1 MTELFGVLHVP
12 QLYKSNRFAMLTM
25 FATVIPAG
33 PAIAN
38 NAYAECLIVPS
49 SYPRLMAFLEKSSS
63 IFKTVSG
70 SNVFGSVEIGFL
82 FANFCSNSD
91 SAGFSSVLFP
101 FASPAL
107 FFSSPLAPAEPDAL
121 FLSFCSSFPPK
132 LELLSSSSSEDELD
146 PPLFVPAGVSF
157 AADGERGIFESK
169 ASSSSFAAKSS
180 FAFSSRSFFPVVVVV
195 VIFPPHDDVVVV
207 AVAILR
213 VECLAELLP
222 PPWTAILS
230 SSSSSS
236 TFWILF

>member
-1 MTELFGVLHVP
+1 
-12 QLYKSNRFAMLTM
+12 MLTM
-25 FATVIPAG
+25 FATFIPAG

-91 SAGFSSVLFP
+91 SAVSRRCCSPLLP
-101 FASPAL
+101 PAL

-132 LELLSSSSSEDELD
+132 LNCYLPPLPRTSSTCLSSS
-146 PPLFVPAGVSF
+146 PPGFPSPPTAKRDLRIQSVVVVIRP
-157 AADGERGIFESK
+157 
-169 ASSSSFAAKSS
+169 AKSS

-195 VIFPPHDDVVVV
+195 VIFPARRRRRRRRRDPARRVSRRTAPPVDDLLLLLLL
-207 AVAILR
+207 LR
-213 VECLAELLP
+213 P
-222 PPWTAILS
+222 
-230 SSSSSS
+230 
-236 TFWILF
+236 FWILF